1 MESVVKRELQK
12 WKESLEVEELS
23 EYDVT
28 VVNIILNN
36 FDELNKSGIA
46 YGTRNKKFANFVE
59 KKGGNCDNKLRDI
72 YVPNSKKVQ
81 RIKRIKSL
89 EVESF
94 RGFAQS
100 REFNLHKRF
109 VFLYGPNG
117 SGKTSF
123 SEAIEYAL
131 LGNIQE
137 ANVSRIKTKEYIK
150 NTSTNKGINPVL
162 QCEFENGDI
171 GEAEVDYERYKF
183 SFIEKNRI
191 SDFSRISGETS
202 SIQTERMA
210 ALFGLSEFYK
220 FVKGFSKSI
229 SEKYLMVDSQAEQD
243 FEKQKGIRD
252 SKNNELIELKED
264 LKALQI
270 KAEKSLVE
278 LSKKNSSINNLKSAI
293 DYYDNNLTGV
303 LTNCLKNKDKNTL
316 NLIKNE
322 SYNEIKENCEYIM
335 GCLTNISSN
344 RSTLAN
350 KAMEVSYKD
359 LFEIIST
366 LKEDDCCPACRTPLE
381 KVCENPFVYA
391 RKQLREFKDIDELK
405 NKIKEEAKRC
415 HESIRKLHKILENNM
430 ELLKLVDM
438 QLYDVTLV
446 SMLDVEQCGENIDSI
461 KSFCER
467 FLTSSEKEIRLNIDK
482 YNNNAKRKNEEID
495 EKLEQLKQERN
506 NFYDI
511 DSEINAKDKSISKCE
526 EFIKRFD
533 EDSKAIKLKI
543 EEERRISDYNR
554 NIIQSYEKIIGIL
567 NKYAEEQPLLIAN
580 ELAEK
585 AVIYYN
591 QINSDDADFEKL
603 SHIQFPTEKGEKL
616 IVTFMDD
623 KAADALQ
630 VLSEGHVKILGLAIL
645 LAKVVNDKL
654 NFVIFDDIVNAIDD
668 DHRSGVA
675 ELIINHDDF
684 KEIQI
689 ILSSHGENFINK
701 LQYTLGSSKADKEA
715 LVYKLLPADSLAERG
730 VLVEYSDS
738 KTPLDAAKNKLEK
751 NELKDAAAKC
761 RQALECI
768 VFNLWKNLSKYNE
781 GDVSV
786 VMKSP
791 KGIPDLSSL
800 LDGLKKKTSK
810 IAGLEELTNYI
821 NEIKNQ
827 SNWRILNKGTHYEE
841 DQPEFERRDIK
852 KVLNILISI
861 DESVRN
867 IKIEKQQNKE
877 IL

>member
-1 MESVVKRELQK
+1 MASVVKRELQK
-12 WKESLEVEELS
+12 WKESIEIEELS

-36 FDELNKSGIA
+36 FDELSKSGTA
-46 YGTRNKKFANFVE
+46 YGMRNQKFAYLVEE
-59 KKGGNCDNKLRDI
+59 KKGNCDDKLCDI
-72 YVPNSKKVQ
+72 YVPKSKEVR
-81 RIKRIKSL
+81 RIKKIKSL
-89 EVESF
+89 EVQSF

-100 REFNLHKRF
+100 RKFILDKNYI
-109 VFLYGPNG
+109 FLYGPNG

-131 LGNIQE
+131 LENIQE
-137 ANVSRIKTKEYIK
+137 ANVSRIKTEEYIK
-150 NTSTNKGINPVL
+150 NTDTHKGIAPIL
-162 QCEFENGDI
+162 ECLFEDGST
-171 GEAEVDYERYKF
+171 GSAEVDYENYKF

-191 SDFSRISGETS
+191 SDFSRISGETPAT
-202 SIQTERMA
+202 QTDRMA
-210 ALFGLSEFYK
+210 ALFGLSEFNK
-220 FVKGFSKSI
+220 FVKGFSKSFP
-229 SEKYLMVDSQAEQD
+229 EKYLMIDSQAEQD
-243 FEKQKGIRD
+243 FENQKVIKE
-252 SKNNELIELKED
+252 SKTKELEELKKELERLKVKEQNSLIELKKENPS
-264 LKALQI
+264 I
-270 KAEKSLVE
+270 K
-278 LSKKNSSINNLKSAI
+278 NLKSAI
-293 DYYDNNLTGV
+293 DYYENNSTGILTV
-303 LTNCLKNKDKNTL
+303 CLKNKDKNTL
-316 NLIKNE
+316 KLIKVE
-322 SYNEIKENCEYIM
+322 SFNEIKNNCKDIMEY
-335 GCLTNISSN
+335 LNNISKN
-344 RSTLAN
+344 RGNMAN
-350 KAMEVSYKD
+350 RAMEVSYKN
-359 LFEIIST
+359 LFEIISS
-366 LKEDDCCPACRTPLE
+366 LEEGDYCPACRTSIE
-381 KVCENPFVYA
+381 KVSENPFVYA
-391 RKQLREFKDIDELK
+391 RKQLREFKEIDELK
-405 NKIKEEAKRC
+405 KKIKEEAKRC
-415 HESIRKLHKILENNM
+415 LESIHKLHKILENNK

-446 SMLDVEQCGENIDSI
+446 SILDVEQCGENIDSI
-461 KSFCER
+461 KSFCEK

-482 YNNNAKRKNEEID
+482 YNSNAKIKNEKID
-495 EKLEQLKQERN
+495 EQLEQLKQERN
-506 NFYDI
+506 NFYKI
-511 DSEINAKDKSISKCE
+511 DSEIDAKYESISKCE
-526 EFIKRFD
+526 EFIEKFD

-543 EEERRISDYNR
+543 EEERRVSDYNR
-554 NIIQSYEKIIGIL
+554 NIIQSYEKIIEIL

-591 QINSDDADFEKL
+591 EINSDDADFEKL
-603 SHIQFPTEKGEKL
+603 SHIQFPTEKGGKL

-701 LQYTLGSSKADKEA
+701 LQDTLGSSKADKEA

-768 VFNLWKNLSKYNE
+768 VFNLWKKLSKYNE

-786 VMKSP
+786 VMRSP

-841 DQPEFERRDIK
+841 NQPEFERRDIK